1 MQLTFR
7 QGIVR
12 QPSVDAAPTAP
23 AWLKPNSAKTGID
36 LIISS
41 VPVVA
46 TFAHY
51 DANYLIEEAKTI
63 NGAWGTDSVGS
74 SNGPLIA
81 TGQTQYLYWD
91 INLATG
97 ELTRGW
103 TLQKPVVASVA
114 PTDPED
120 DAHWFDS
127 VNSRFR
133 VYKRKSNGTGTWTD
147 KVRVFAGVY
156 ENDARVTIYPNG
168 TQVFVSNVNVSA
180 GNIILGTNLRPLKQ
194 SNGTFVTTDSDLIIY
209 QTGGQNVRFDAA
221 LSFRQADEEIPAYS
235 LVSFRPNKRIGL
247 ASSNIID
254 ASNTDP
260 LSTARFV
267 SGLSIQALAQDEVG
281 QVVSNGIITNEQ
293 WSWTSDQINRPLFCG
308 VTGEVTLTPP
318 SVGALQQIGYVYD
331 TDSIFLNIFPP
342 VRIR

>member
-23 AWLKPNSAKTGID
+23 AWLKPNAAKTGID
-36 LIISS
+36 LNIST
-41 VPVVA
+41 VPVLA

-51 DANYLIEEAKTI
+51 GSNYLIEETKTI
-63 NGAWGTDSVGS
+63 NGAWGTDAEGS
-74 SNGPLIA
+74 TNGPLIPN
-81 TGQTQYLYWD
+81 GQTQFLYWD

-103 TLQKPVVASVA
+103 TLQRPVVAQTA
-114 PTDPED
+114 PTNPED

-127 VNSRFR
+127 DTTRMR
-133 VYKRKSNGTGTWTD
+133 VYKKRPDGSGVWVD

-168 TQVFVSNVNVSA
+168 TQVFIKDVDVSA
-180 GNIILGTNLRPLKQ
+180 GNIILGSNLRPLKQ
-194 SNGTFVTTDSDLIIY
+194 TDGTFVTTDSNLIIY

-235 LVSFRPNKRIGL
+235 LVSFRPNKRLGL

-281 QVVSNGIITNEQ
+281 QVVTNGIVTNDQ
-293 WSWTSDQINRPLFCG
+293 WNWTAAQINRPLFCG
-308 VTGEVTLTPP
+308 VTGEITLTPP
-318 SVGALQQIGYVYD
+318 SVGALQQVGYVYD